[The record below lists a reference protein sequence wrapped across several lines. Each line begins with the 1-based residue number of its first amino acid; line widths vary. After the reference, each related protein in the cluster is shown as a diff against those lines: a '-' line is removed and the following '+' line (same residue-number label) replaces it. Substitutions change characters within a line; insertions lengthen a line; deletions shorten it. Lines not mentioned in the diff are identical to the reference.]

1 MSEKVEQIR
10 PGRLSRKTSAY
21 RYDASTESGRQ
32 DTKAQVAMN
41 HNLSAKIS
49 NPLASI
55 PRELLL
61 GQVTR
66 FSEWHGLCECIPLM
80 RKGALIAQDPTGFED
95 IRGPEALDAEEI
107 DTLRR
112 EITHKWKV
120 PWLLYLTIVTCSIG
134 AAVQG
139 WDQEGS
145 NGANLSFPA
154 QFGIGGDSD
163 HDILLVGLINS
174 APYIGSSLIGCWLS
188 DPLNNFFGRRGTIF
202 ISAVFCLLTPLGGAI
217 TQNWQQFLISRIILG
232 VGMGIKAS
240 TVPIFAAE
248 NSPASIRGA
257 LVMSWQLWTAFG
269 IFLGCS
275 ANLAV
280 SKVGRISWRLQVG
293 SAFIP
298 AIPLVLL
305 ILLCPESPRWY
316 IKKGRYQDAMKSLL
330 RLRNHPVQ
338 AARDLYSI
346 YAQVKIEA
354 DAMGDSTYAK
364 RLVQLFTI
372 PRVRRATLASFVVM
386 IGQQMC
392 GINIIAFY
400 SSTVFKE
407 AGTSDFNALLASW
420 GFGLPAI
427 WTIDT
432 FGRRSLL
439 LFTFPNMAWSLLAA
453 GLCTLIPKTSNVH
466 VGLVA
471 LFVYLFAVFY
481 SPGEGPVPFTYS
493 AEVFPLSHREVGMSW
508 AVATCLFWAAVL
520 SITFPK
526 ILAAMGVLGAFCLY
540 AGFNIAAFIMIF
552 LWMPETKQHT
562 LEELDYVFAVPTS
575 VFIKYNTTKALP
587 WWFKRY
593 ILWRPGVSLEPLYHF
608 DEPDDIT
615 SRPPSIVM
623 ENLLAPVSDTGATVD
638 TEESDRMPESQ
649 SSATA
654 TGADAVTIFSQAER
668 EAIAL
673 RRYSWNGSN
682 AHKHPAAEDAYPM

>member
-1 MSEKVEQIR
+1 MSEGIELR
-10 PGRLSRKTSAY
+10 ARKASAY
-21 RYDASTESGRQ
+21 RYDHSTEKGHH
-32 DTKAQVAMN
+32 DAKAHVDIN
-41 HNLSAKIS
+41 NNLSAKIS
-49 NPLASI
+49 NPLAGI
-55 PRELLL
+55 PREYLLD
-61 GQVTR
+61 QATDFAER
-66 FSEWHGLCECIPLM
+66 HGLAEYARLM
-80 RKGALIAQDPTGFED
+80 RKGALLAQNPTGFKNIGGWET
-95 IRGPEALDAEEI
+95 LDAAEI
-107 DTLRR
+107 AVLKK
-112 EITHKWKV
+112 EAAHKWRV
-120 PWLLYLTIVTCSIG
+120 PKLLYLTIITCSIG

-163 HDILLVGLINS
+163 HDVLLVGLINS
-174 APYIGSSLIGCWLS
+174 APYIGSALIGCWLS
-188 DPLNNFFGRRGTIF
+188 DPLNNIFGRRGTIF
-202 ISAVFCLLTPLGGAI
+202 ISAVFCLLTPIIGALA
-217 TQNWQQFLISRIILG
+217 QNWQQFLISRILLG

-280 SKVGRISWRLQVG
+280 GGVSKIAWRLQVG

-298 AIPLVLL
+298 AIPLYV
-305 ILLCPESPRWY
+305 
-316 IKKGRYQDAMKSLL
+316 KKGRYPEAMKSLL
-330 RLRNHPVQ
+330 RLRNHPMQ
-338 AARDLYSI
+338 AARDLYAI
-346 YAQVKIEA
+346 HAQAGIEA
-354 DAMGDSTYAK
+354 EVIGSSTYAK

-420 GFGLPAI
+420 GFGLVNFLFAWPAI

-453 GLCTLIPKTSNVH
+453 GLCTLIPKTSQLH

-471 LFVYLFAVFY
+471 LFVYVFAVFY

-526 ILAAMGVLGAFCLY
+526 ILATFGVLGAFCLY
-540 AGFNIAAFIMIF
+540 AGFNVMAFIMIF
-552 LWMPETKQHT
+552 LWMPETKQRT

-587 WWFKRY
+587 WWFKRN
-593 ILWRPGVSLEPLYHF
+593 ILWKRDVTLEPLYHF
-608 DEPDDIT
+608 DKPKDAISDPPPIVVQDD
-615 SRPPSIVM
+615 SSVYSDY
-623 ENLLAPVSDTGATVD
+623 SDTGATVD
-638 TEESDRMPESQ
+638 TKEFVTTRGSQ
-649 SSATA
+649 NNVTTS
-654 TGADAVTIFSQAER
+654 GADAVAVLTQAER
-668 EAIAL
+668 DAAAF
-673 RRYSWNGSN
+673 RRSSWHGPGS
-682 AHKHPAAEDAYPM
+682 HKHPAGEDAYPL